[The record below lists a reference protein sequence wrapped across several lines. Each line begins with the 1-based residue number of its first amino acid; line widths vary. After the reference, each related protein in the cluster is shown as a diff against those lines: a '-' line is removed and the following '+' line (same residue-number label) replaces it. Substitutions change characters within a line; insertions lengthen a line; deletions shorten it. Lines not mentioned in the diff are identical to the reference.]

1 MIFVALTVTRETIE
15 DIRGPFVGDNAVW
28 SIAIIAVLL
37 VLAVLAYLFWPTA
50 RPKVTPVPL
59 PRETARLRL
68 NEVRATAESASAYDT
83 AVGLSTIVRAF
94 VEQQYGLKTVSRTT
108 QEFLVELGTTNCL
121 NPVQKGSLQRFLSTA
136 DQIKFA
142 HANLPEE
149 RSSLVEQA
157 TNLIE
162 QAP

>member
-50 RPKVTPVPL
+50 KPKVTPVPL

>member
-108 QEFLVELGTTNCL
+108 QEFLVELGITNCL

>member
-15 DIRGPFVGDNAVW
+15 DIRGPFVGDNAAW
-28 SIAIIAVLL
+28 SIAIIAILL
-37 VLAVLAYLFWPTA
+37 VLALLAYLFWPST

-59 PRETARLRL
+59 PREIARLRL
-68 NEVRATAESASAYDT
+68 NQVKAAAENASPYDT
-83 AVGLSTIVRAF
+83 AVGVSAVVRAF

-108 QEFLVELGTTNCL
+108 QEFLAELASTNCL
-121 NPVQKGSLQRFLSTA
+121 NPVQKSSLQHFLSAT

-142 HANLPEE
+142 HANPPEE
-149 RSSLVEQA
+149 RFSLVEQA

>member
-15 DIRGPFVGDNAVW
+15 DIRGPFLTDNAAW
-28 SIAIIAVLL
+28 SIAIIAILL
-37 VLAVLAYLFWPTA
+37 VLAVLAYVFWPSA

-59 PRETARLRL
+59 PREVARMRL
-68 NEVRATAESASAYDT
+68 NEVRSAAPSASIYDT
-83 AVGLSTIVRAF
+83 AVGVSNVVRSF
-94 VEQQYGLKTVSRTT
+94 VEQQYGLKTVSRTS
-108 QEFLVELGTTNCL
+108 QEFFVELASTNCL
-121 NPVQKGSLQRFLSTA
+121 NPIQKSSLQHFLSTA

-142 HANLPEE
+142 HANPTEA
-149 RSSLVEQA
+149 RVHLVEQA

>member
-68 NEVRATAESASAYDT
+68 HEVRATAESASAYDT

>member
-1 MIFVALTVTRETIE
+1 MIFLALTVTRETIE
-15 DIRGPFVGDNAVW
+15 DIRGPFVADSATL
-28 SIAIIAVLL
+28 SIAIIAILL
-37 VLAVLAYLFWPTA
+37 ALAVLAYLFWPNA

-59 PRETARLRL
+59 PREVARLRL
-68 NEVRATAESASAYDT
+68 TEVRAASENASMYDM
-83 AVGLSTIVRAF
+83 AIGLSTIVRSF

-108 QEFLVELGTTNCL
+108 QEFLIELASTNCL
-121 NPVQKGSLQRFLSTA
+121 NPVQKSSLQRFLFTA

-142 HANLPEE
+142 HSNPPQE
-149 RSSLVEQA
+149 RFNLVEQA